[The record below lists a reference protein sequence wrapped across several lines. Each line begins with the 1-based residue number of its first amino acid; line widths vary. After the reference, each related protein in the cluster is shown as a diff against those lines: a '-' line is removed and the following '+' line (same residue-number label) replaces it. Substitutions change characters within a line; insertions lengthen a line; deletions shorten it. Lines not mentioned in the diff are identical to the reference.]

1 MSVLKTLLCCVFL
14 SVAAKADEP
23 KKSLNTMRTS
33 TPPIID
39 GVVDEAIWQMVQP
52 ATEFYRFE
60 PESGGHAPVKT
71 EIRIL
76 YDDVALYVAARMYD
90 PDPSSIATQLGKRDD
105 WDVVADW
112 VGLWL
117 NPFNDGAN
125 ELNFVLTSAGVQID
139 SKWSPNGNDFNWNPV
154 WESNAQ
160 LDQEGWTAEMAI
172 PFSQIRFPAKDI
184 QTWGFNSARGRS
196 STRETYTWTFL
207 DKEMDNFAQQ
217 AGLLKGIQNL
227 ETPLRL
233 SFTPYASVASDR
245 YPLDDGGMASS
256 ISYRGGMDLQYGINE
271 SFTLDMTL
279 IPDFGQVQ
287 SDNIE
292 LNLSPFEIQ
301 YNEHR
306 PFFTEGT
313 QLLQKAG
320 LFYSR
325 RIGAKPVRY
334 WEVSDD
340 EFLGQGESLK
350 SNPDVT
356 QLINATKVTGQT
368 VNGIGLGF
376 FNAITAPMYAVIE
389 DSLGNEREYLTNP
402 TSNYNL
408 VVLSKNL
415 QNGSEISLTNANVQR
430 FSGNDTTDDF
440 RDANVIGY
448 ETRLYTEDNKWRFES
463 GGAYNKLSYP
473 DSTSTGYRYFVEL
486 VEDQGAL
493 QYGFGHSVES
503 EYFNPN
509 DLGFLRR
516 ANEMGQFGWIELKT
530 LDPVWKVNSA
540 QFELEAEYSQLYNP
554 RVFTSLNFNANYNVN
569 FKNYYSMGGGASWQ
583 PREGHDYY
591 ETRVE
596 DRYFTTP
603 KGFDTHLWVASNFNK
618 PFSMSGWMGISTV
631 TRRGSQWRGGGLN
644 PKWRISNQFMIQYEL
659 DRHHR
664 SNNHGFADF
673 DENENPIFG
682 RRDHLTTTN
691 TIYSQF
697 IVSRNL
703 ESDIRLRH
711 YRSTVVYKEFFDLM
725 DDGNL
730 SSSIFIGDLN
740 TVFNALTIDAVM
752 TWRFTPGSEL
762 TLSWK
767 NAIYSEGDT
776 EDLAK
781 SYVEDLQDVWNQ
793 DQSNSLS
800 VKLLYYVDSWALK
813 HRLK

>member
-1 MSVLKTLLCCVFL
+1 LKYI
-14 SVAAKADEP
+14 KALVVGILFIISTSIAEE
-23 KKSLNTMRTS
+23 KKSIQTSRTHIVP
-33 TPPIID
+33 TID
-39 GVVDEAIWQMVQP
+39 GRIDEAVWETAEP
-52 ATEFYRFE
+52 ATDFYRFE

-71 EIRIL
+71 EVRIL
-76 YDDVALYVAARMYD
+76 YDDITLYLAYKMYD
-90 PDPSSIATQLGKRDD
+90 PDPSSIPSQLGKRDD

-112 VGLWL
+112 VGVWL

-139 SKWSPNGNDFNWNPV
+139 SRWSPKGNDFNWNPV
-154 WESNAQ
+154 WESDAHVD
-160 LDQEGWTAEMAI
+160 LDGWTVEMAI

-184 QTWGFNSARGRS
+184 QTWGINFARGRS
-196 STRETYTWTFL
+196 SQRETYTWTYL
-207 DKEMDNFAQQ
+207 NKDLENFAQQ
-217 AGLLKGIQNL
+217 AGLLRGIQNL

-245 YPLDDGGMASS
+245 YPLDEGGMASS
-256 ISYRGGMDLQYGINE
+256 MSYRGGMDLQYGINE

-325 RIGAKPVRY
+325 RVGSKPIRY
-334 WEVSDD
+334 WEVAD
-340 EFLGQGESLK
+340 EAFLDEGQTLK
-350 SNPDVT
+350 SNPDIT

-368 VNGIGLGF
+368 VNGLGLGF
-376 FNAITAPMYAVIE
+376 FNAVTAPMYAVIE
-389 DSLGNEREYLTNP
+389 DSLGNEHEYLTNP
-402 TSNYNL
+402 TTNYNL
-408 VVLSKNL
+408 FVVSKNL
-415 QNGSEISLTNANVQR
+415 QNGSEISLTNTNVKR
-430 FSGNDTTDDF
+430 FAADDTTNDF

-448 ETRLYTEDNKWRFES
+448 ETRLYTKDSKWRLDS
-463 GGAYNKLSYP
+463 GGAYDQLSFH
-473 DSTSTGYRYFVEL
+473 DSASTGYRYFVEL
-486 VEDQGAL
+486 VEDQGAI
-493 QYGFGHSVES
+493 QYGVGHSVES
-503 EYFNPN
+503 EFFNPN
-509 DLGFLRR
+509 DMGFLRR
-516 ANEMGQFGWIELKT
+516 ANQMDEFAWIEFKILN
-530 LDPVWKVNSA
+530 PVWRVNQA
-540 QFELEAEYSQLYNP
+540 ELRLRGNYSQLYRP
-554 RVFTSLNFNANYNVN
+554 RVFTQLHFNADYHVN

-591 ETRVE
+591 EPRVE

-603 KGFDTHLWVASNFNK
+603 RGFDTHIWVASNFNK
-618 PFSMSGWMGISTV
+618 PFSMSGWVGTSTV

-644 PKWRISNQFMIQYEL
+644 PKWRISNQFMVQYEL

-673 DENENPIFG
+673 DENDNPIFG
-682 RRDHLTTTN
+682 KRDHITTTN
-691 TIYSQF
+691 SVYSQF

-703 ESDIRLRH
+703 ESDIRFRH
-711 YRSTVVYKEFFDLM
+711 YRSTVEYKEFYDLM

-730 SSSIFIGDLN
+730 SPSSFTGDLN
-740 TVFNALTIDAVM
+740 TVFNALTIDAVV
-752 TWRFTPGSEL
+752 TWRFTAGSEL
-762 TLSWK
+762 TLAWK
-767 NAIYSEGDT
+767 NAIYSDGGTQE
-776 EDLAK
+776 LQK
-781 SYVEDLQDVWNQ
+781 NYFQDLQDVWNM
-793 DQSNSLS
+793 DQSNSISL
-800 VKLLYYVDSWALK
+800 KLLYYVDSWSLR